1 MRFIRHLIAVCVVI
15 TAICAATLLSGL
27 GGRPEKSG
35 IFCPHGC
42 DPRSLGLRP
51 NDPSLRRLP
60 PGPLGGQTMHLDWG
74 NLIQTVVL
82 GTVVA
87 LLVVALDMAVRRRRR
102 TLRLKPN

>member
-1 MRFIRHLIAVCVVI
+1 
-15 TAICAATLLSGL
+15 
-27 GGRPEKSG
+27 
-35 IFCPHGC
+35 
-42 DPRSLGLRP
+42 
-51 NDPSLRRLP
+51 
-60 PGPLGGQTMHLDWG
+60 MHLDWG